1 MLRNDKSEKRPG
13 KLMFISAWV
22 FLLIGLTF
30 FFNSMLAKKE
40 NPNVTFDYGENKVI
54 LKPNDRGHYVFTGQ
68 INNTKTVFLVDTGAT
83 FVSVPLEVANKTNM
97 PKGQEISLNTANGIG
112 RGWRSR
118 IDLLQIGSISIQ
130 DVPAVITDGLT
141 SDQALLGMSA
151 LKAVRFSTLDG
162 DLIIETNAN

>member
-1 MLRNDKSEKRPG
+1 MLRNNSSEKRPG
-13 KLMFISAWV
+13 KFMFISAWV

-40 NPNVTFDYGENKVI
+40 NPNVTFEYGQNRVV

-68 INNTKTVFLVDTGAT
+68 INNTNTVFLVDTGAT
-83 FVSVPLEVANKTNM
+83 YVSVPLNIAEDTGM
-97 PKGQEISLNTANGIG
+97 QKGQEITLNTANGIG

-130 DVPAVITDGLT
+130 DVPAVITEGLT
-141 SDQALLGMSA
+141 TDQALLGMSA
-151 LKAVRFSTLDG
+151 LKAIRFSTLDG
-162 DLIIETNAN
+162 NLVIETNDY